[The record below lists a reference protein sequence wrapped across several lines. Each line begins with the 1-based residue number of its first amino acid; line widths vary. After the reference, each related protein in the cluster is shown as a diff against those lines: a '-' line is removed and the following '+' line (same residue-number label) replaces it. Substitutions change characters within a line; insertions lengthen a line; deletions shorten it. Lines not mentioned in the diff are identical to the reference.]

1 MVAIEIVQ
9 QKLFKLS
16 DSERAEKVEQLLGA
30 PDEREHLIGEKKAF
44 IAGIKDQMEDVEA
57 RIAGLR
63 EDLGVPESHLGPQM
77 TAARDEERKR
87 HE

>member
-1 MVAIEIVQ
+1 MATIEIVQ

-16 DSERAEKVEQLLGA
+16 DSERQQLLGA
-30 PDEREHLIGEKKAF
+30 LDEREHLIGEKKAF
-44 IAGIKDQMEDVEA
+44 LAGIKDQMEDVEA

-77 TAARDEERKR
+77 TAARDEERR
-87 HE
+87 RS

>member
-30 PDEREHLIGEKKAF
+30 LGERDHLIAEKKTFLAE
-44 IAGIKDQMEDVEA
+44 IKDQLEDVES
-57 RIAGLR
+57 RIANLR
-63 EDLGVPESHLGPQM
+63 EDLGVPESQLGPQM
-77 TAARDEERKR
+77 RAARDEERSR
-87 HE
+87 HD